1 MFNVFSFDNYK
12 TDLTKLINKLD
23 NSFSNEKTILESI
36 VKNNITELSKVSL
49 DKLNAIYG
57 MSIIYTNI
65 GDIIIKSAKLRI
77 IYQTFEKII
86 APEISFHELENKFG
100 IKVDDLEELLY
111 DGYSNGLFSL
121 VIDYE
126 RDIVRVKYVRKL
138 HYTKEN
144 VTLIKE
150 KIENLRN
157 KINGIVSKIDNITI

>member
-1 MFNVFSFDNYK
+1 M
-12 TDLTKLINKLD
+12 
-23 NSFSNEKTILESI
+23 
-36 VKNNITELSKVSL
+36 
-49 DKLNAIYG
+49 
-57 MSIIYTNI
+57 
-65 GDIIIKSAKLRI
+65 
-77 IYQTFEKII
+77 
-86 APEISFHELENKFG
+86 ENKFG

-144 VTLIKE
+144 VTLMKE